1 MPTFTLLSPLPS
13 LLQLPQ
19 LIWLHSSSKYS
30 ATELFFKTISVV
42 ALFLTAWF
50 FADMKLNW
58 LLLQP
63 NHYQTTMMT

>member
-13 LLQLPQ
+13 LLQLSQ

-30 ATELFFKTISVV
+30 AAELFFTTIYVV
-42 ALFLTAWF
+42 TLFLTAWF

-58 LLLQP
+58 LRLWP
-63 NHYQTTMMT
+63 NHYQMTMMT